1 MAEAM
6 NGPVSH
12 CPWCSAALPDAAA
25 AVCPSCGAALAATT
39 AEGEIKGVTTLDT
52 EAILRARSEVS
63 RPRSRILSFI
73 TGEVVPETGDGPAS
87 PESLAPPPDE
97 VRREMLRLQLE
108 AERADLAAETVALKS
123 DELAK
128 RGIHL
133 SEIGGDEAVLAQPA
147 VAPAEGEAEAGPA
160 AEGAAGAPAATAP
173 STEALTAAMALPA
186 ATALPGPTAAPPA
199 VPPAAEPPAG
209 EEPPAPA

>member
-1 MAEAM
+1 MAESM
-6 NGPVSH
+6 SGPVSQ
-12 CPWCSAALPDAAA
+12 CPWCSAPLPDP
-25 AVCPSCGAALAATT
+25 AVERCPSCGAHLAATG

-52 EAILRARSEVS
+52 EAILRARSEVG

-87 PESLAPPPDE
+87 PESLAPPPDD

-133 SEIGGDEAVLAQPA
+133 SEIGVDEAVLAEPVAAPA
-147 VAPAEGEAEAGPA
+147 VGATDAGQ
-160 AEGAAGAPAATAP
+160 APAAQADAVAAP
-173 STEALTAAMALPA
+173 AADALPA
-186 ATALPGPTAAPPA
+186 ATPLPSTTALPATAA
-199 VPPAAEPPAG
+199 AAEPAAPAPAVDA
-209 EEPPAPA
+209 EEPPATA